1 MTVLHLLADYHKEW
15 LKMAHKF
22 GAGDYAEDIVQEM
35 YIRLHKYINKPERIM
50 YKGQPNKLFV
60 WVTLR
65 NMVRSFQNK
74 KDLLIYSGDLVEYDV
89 EQEQY
94 DQEEAD
100 GFERLIDKVWDIMED
115 QHWYDQK
122 MFEIYHTTDM
132 SMRDIEKETGISLFS
147 IFDTLR
153 KSKEYVKEK
162 INEDYEDY
170 NNEDYEL
177 I

>member
-1 MTVLHLLADYHKEW
+1 MLFRSA
-15 LKMAHKF
+15 
-22 GAGDYAEDIVQEM
+22 GALQI
-35 YIRLHKYINKPERIM
+35 
-50 YKGQPNKLFV
+50 
-60 WVTLR
+60 
-65 NMVRSFQNK
+65 
-74 KDLLIYSGDLVEYDV
+74 SGDMVEYDV
-89 EQEQY
+89 EEDRY
-94 DQEEAD
+94 NKEEAE

-122 MFEIYHTTDM
+122 MFEIYHTTNM